1 MFWLII
7 LTVLAITIV
16 VYVVD
21 RSRTESKDA
30 AADEQPK

>member
-16 VYVVD
+16 VYLMD
-21 RSRTESKDA
+21 RSRAERKD
-30 AADEQPK
+30 AADEQKQ